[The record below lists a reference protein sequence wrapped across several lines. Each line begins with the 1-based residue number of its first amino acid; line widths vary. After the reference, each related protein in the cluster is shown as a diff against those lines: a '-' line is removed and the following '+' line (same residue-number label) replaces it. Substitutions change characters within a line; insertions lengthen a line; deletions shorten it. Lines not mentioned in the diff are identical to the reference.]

1 MLKKKISLFKAI
13 AETSYDNNNKD
24 SIVAMLYDKF
34 STNSKLYLME
44 FKNDINNSNCKIIVI
59 QYNLPIQF
67 QEKTIPV
74 SLLFYFVP
82 YFPLVGPE
90 VYIEK
95 IYEIIVNINLVNNLI
110 SANTLRVN
118 YDTQVKWNGSTS
130 SMDELLS
137 WLKIKFDQNFPVY
150 KADRATFYGEKC
162 QLKKNSLTE
171 ISFEEDSPVYEPQAK
186 SMYNID
192 PLSIEGYNH
201 DFDNN
206 MNHTNINNAYN
217 NNNNNNAN
225 HYNNNNNNFNRYN
238 TNSYIDSNNHNDG
251 FSLMS
256 VMSAPVPSHNINNT
270 NINSNNNKMLIDL
283 NSFPP
288 SVLSNVGYQQP
299 TESDVTNILRREIM
313 FKVKP
318 IVNDLA
324 YQLYSHS
331 EELNKISSTQ
341 KKANDMKLQSESQ
354 IGSLLTEYD
363 NLKLK
368 YDNLIAQNTK
378 EVIRLKQIEDCCQ
391 LDKIEVMLN
400 IDNKSKEL
408 LKWIS
413 KEKMLEE
420 NILVLRHKFKKTK
433 ENFIETQNLI
443 RTLSRELF
451 NVKYKINTL
460 V

>member
-13 AETSYDNNNKD
+13 AQTSYDNNSKD

-44 FKNDINNSNCKIIVI
+44 FQNDINNENCKIILVR
-59 QYNLPIQF
+59 YSLPIQF

-82 YFPLVGPE
+82 YFPLVAPE

-95 IYEIIVNINLVNNLI
+95 INEIVINKNLINNLI
-110 SANTLRVN
+110 SSSSLRVN

-137 WLKIKFDQNFPVY
+137 WLKIKFDQNFPVFRFD
-150 KADRATFYGEKC
+150 KATYYGEKC
-162 QLKKNSLTE
+162 QLKKNNLTE
-171 ISFEEDSPVYEPQAK
+171 ISFEEDSPVYNPQPK

-192 PLSIEGYNH
+192 PLSIDGYNDH
-201 DFDNN
+201 ANHINTNNSYNTNVNHYNN
-206 MNHTNINNAYN
+206 MNHSNEFNLMG
-217 NNNNNNAN
+217 N
-225 HYNNNNNNFNRYN
+225 HDNDFNLMR
-238 TNSYIDSNNHNDG
+238 ND
-251 FSLMS
+251 
-256 VMSAPVPSHNINNT
+256 PVPSSSKSNNT
-270 NINSNNNKMLIDL
+270 QKNNNVLIDL
-283 NSFPP
+283 NSFP
-288 SVLSNVGYQQP
+288 SSNQSNVGYHQP
-299 TESDVTNILRREIM
+299 KESDVTNILRREIM
-313 FKVKP
+313 FKIKP

-324 YQLYSHS
+324 YHIYCHK
-331 EELNKISSTQ
+331 EELNKISSSQ
-341 KKANDMKLQSESQ
+341 KKTNDMKVQCENK
-354 IGSLLTEYD
+354 IGSLLSEYD

-368 YDNLIAQNTK
+368 YDNIITQNTK
-378 EVIRLKQIEDCCQ
+378 EVIRLKQVEDCLQ
-391 LDKIEVMLN
+391 LEKIEVMLN
-400 IDNKSKEL
+400 VDNKNKEL

-413 KEKMLEE
+413 KEKMIEE
-420 NILVLRHKFKKTK
+420 SILVLKHKFKKTK
-433 ENFIETQNLI
+433 ENFVETMNSI

>member
-1 MLKKKISLFKAI
+1 MLKKKTSLFKAI
-13 AETSYDNNNKD
+13 AQTSYDNNSKD

-44 FKNDINNSNCKIIVI
+44 FQNDINNTNCKIILI

-67 QEKTIPV
+67 KEQTIPV

-95 IYEIIVNINLVNNLI
+95 INEIIINKNLINNLI

-137 WLKIKFDQNFPVY
+137 WLKIKFDQNFPVFHFD
-150 KADRATFYGEKC
+150 KKTFYGEKC
-162 QLKKNSLTE
+162 QLRKNTLTE
-171 ISFEEDSPVYEPQAK
+171 ISFEEDSPVYEPQPK

-192 PLSIEGYNH
+192 PLSIDGFNEHTNNINRNNSYSTNYNH
-201 DFDNN
+201 YDNTNTNHSNEFNLMGNHDNDFNLMGNDPVPLANV
-206 MNHTNINNAYN
+206 NHN
-217 NNNNNNAN
+217 NNNNTTQK
-225 HYNNNNNNFNRYN
+225 NNN
-238 TNSYIDSNNHNDG
+238 
-251 FSLMS
+251 
-256 VMSAPVPSHNINNT
+256 V
-270 NINSNNNKMLIDL
+270 LIDL

-288 SVLSNVGYQQP
+288 SNPSNVGYHQP

-313 FKVKP
+313 FKIKP

-324 YQLYSHS
+324 YRLYCHK
-331 EELNKISSTQ
+331 EELNKISSSQ
-341 KKANDMKLQSESQ
+341 KQSNDMKVQCENQ
-354 IGSLLTEYD
+354 IGSLLSEYN
-363 NLKLK
+363 NLNLK
-368 YDNLIAQNTK
+368 YDNIITQNTK
-378 EVIRLKQIEDCCQ
+378 EVIRLKQVEDCLQ
-391 LDKIEVMLN
+391 LEKIEVMLN
-400 IDNKSKEL
+400 VDNKNKEL

-413 KEKMLEE
+413 KEKMIEE
-420 NILVLRHKFKKTK
+420 SILVLKHKFKKTK
-433 ENFIETQNLI
+433 ENFVETLNSI

-451 NVKYKINTL
+451 NVKYKINSL